1 MVSGQRILVT
11 GAAGRIGRAL
21 RPRLARPGRTLRLLD
36 IAEIAPAEPG
46 EDVEIVR
53 ASFTDP
59 VAIDAACRDVDAVL
73 HLGGEA
79 GEAPWERIRELNIDG
94 TLRVLE
100 AACRHGVPRVVLAS
114 SIHAAGFRTRDD
126 ADRTGTGT
134 NCAAAGDPAVGGFAA
149 HGPARNGAAVGATA
163 VHGAA
168 ANGTAANGTAATGT
182 ATRSTAPHGTA
193 VNAAVPRPR
202 RGLLPADTV
211 PRPDTYYGASKAAL
225 EALGALY
232 HSRFGMDVSCLRIG
246 AFRPRP
252 LAPEDLA
259 GWLSPDDAAR
269 LVEACL
275 RAGPAGFRV
284 LWGISRNTR
293 RWWSLA
299 EGEAIGYR
307 PQDDAEDHLASL
319 LDSGSFAPGDFDPG
333 AARNFRVGGTFCTM
347 PLG

>member
-1 MVSGQRILVT
+1 MVTGTGSTERILVT

-36 IAEIAPAEPG
+36 VAEIAPAGPG

-59 VAIDAACRDVDAVL
+59 AAADAACRGVDAVL
-73 HLGGEA
+73 HLGGLA
-79 GEAPWERIRELNIDG
+79 GEGPWEKIRAANIDG
-94 TLRVLE
+94 TWHVLE

-126 ADRTGTGT
+126 ADLAPDGASDGGSPPSGP
-134 NCAAAGDPAVGGFAA
+134 AAGPDAG
-149 HGPARNGAAVGATA
+149 
-163 VHGAA
+163 
-168 ANGTAANGTAATGT
+168 
-182 ATRSTAPHGTA
+182 
-193 VNAAVPRPR
+193 PR
-202 RGLLPADTV
+202 RGLLAAETP
-211 PRPDTYYGASKAAL
+211 PRPDTYYGASKAAV

-232 HSRFGMDVSCLRIG
+232 HSRFGTDVSCLRIG
-246 AFRPRP
+246 AFRPVP
-252 LAPEDLA
+252 LVPEDLA

-275 RAGPAGFRV
+275 RARPAGFRV

-299 EGEAIGYR
+299 EGEAVGYHPR
-307 PQDDAEDHLASL
+307 DDAEDHLASL
-319 LDSGSFAPGDFDPG
+319 LESGSFGPADFEPS
-333 AARNFRVGGTFCTM
+333 AERNFRAGGTFCTM